1 MVRLFPSMQACEN
14 EPGVEQNHILYIKRQ
29 PKRLCSCT
37 RVAQASSARSTSS
50 NASANPARNAEKTS
64 TARKVSFSCDPRGH
78 SSDVPTEPLDNS
90 PRPSIPTV
98 NCASDNVPNI
108 MGAMRSGRKSIART
122 SSYVASFAV
131 DSVPSQVKSSMR
143 TGKNSFM
150 ATSSSVASFAGVPKM
165 KNPMR
170 SSRKS
175 SYPKATPSAASMGI
189 GRPPLTH
196 SESSPATSNLPDQSS
211 TFDDA
216 TTGTVFTN
224 PFEDVQ
230 SPTQPL
236 LRRSATDLDLT
247 APESPRGRLPS
258 YDAPMTPSKLRNCH
272 TPDQEQFSDLSEHDV
287 GSSEHD
293 IESDS
298 EVELEVT
305 IRPVKPTLLRSQSSQ
320 TWSSAKRHVS
330 KKVSK
335 NARRAR
341 AVGKLVF

>member
-1 MVRLFPSMQACEN
+1 MQAHEN

-29 PKRLCSCT
+29 PKRLDSDT
-37 RVAQASSARSTSS
+37 WVAQASSNRRASS
-50 NASANPARNAEKTS
+50 NDAVAPTGKGNKTP
-64 TARKVSFSCDPRGH
+64 TARTVSFSCDPREQP
-78 SSDVPTEPLDNS
+78 SDVPTELLNNS
-90 PRPSIPTV
+90 PRP
-98 NCASDNVPNI
+98 ASPKI
-108 MGAMRSGRKSIART
+108 MGAMRNGRKSIART

-131 DSVPSQVKSSMR
+131 DSVPNQVKTSMR

-170 SSRKS
+170 SSRRS
-175 SYPKATPSAASMGI
+175 SHSKAIPSAALIGI

-196 SESSPATSNLPDQSS
+196 SESSPATLNLLEQSPPS
-211 TFDDA
+211 DDG

-230 SPTQPL
+230 SPTQPF

-247 APESPRGRLPS
+247 TPESPRGRLPS

-272 TPDQEQFSDLSEHDV
+272 TPEQEQFSALPEHDEV
-287 GSSEHD
+287 SLDHD

-305 IRPVKPTLLRSQSSQ
+305 IRPVKPTLARSQSSQ
-320 TWSSAKRHVS
+320 TWSSAKHHVS